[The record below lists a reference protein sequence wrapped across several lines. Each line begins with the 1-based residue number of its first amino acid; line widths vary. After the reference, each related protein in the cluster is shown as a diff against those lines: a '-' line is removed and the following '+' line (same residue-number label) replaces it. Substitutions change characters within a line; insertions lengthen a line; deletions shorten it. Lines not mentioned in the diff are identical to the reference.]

1 MAFGLTWPEV
11 KYADLLT
18 PGHVNP
24 NAMRYELHRVWVLEG
39 KLKEGFRHL
48 YGKRVM
54 YVDEDSWLMLMG
66 ENYDARGGLWRTG
79 MVNYFYAYEANT
91 WQAGVGLYYD
101 LQAGSYLAFNLVNEQ
116 RGGYTL
122 NTGKLTDKDFGPEA
136 ARRAGL

>member
-1 MAFGLTWPEV
+1 M
-11 KYADLLT
+11 KYADLLKT
-18 PGHVNP
+18 GHVNP
-24 NAMRYELHRVWVLEG
+24 EHMRYELHRVWVLEG
-39 KLKEGFRHL
+39 TLKEGFRHL

-54 YVDEDSWLMLMG
+54 YIDEDTHLMMMG

-91 WQAGVGLYYD
+91 WQAGVGLYHD
-101 LQAGSYLAFNLVNEQ
+101 LQTGSYLAFNLVNEQ

-122 NTGKLTDKDFGPEA
+122 NTGKINEKDFGAEA